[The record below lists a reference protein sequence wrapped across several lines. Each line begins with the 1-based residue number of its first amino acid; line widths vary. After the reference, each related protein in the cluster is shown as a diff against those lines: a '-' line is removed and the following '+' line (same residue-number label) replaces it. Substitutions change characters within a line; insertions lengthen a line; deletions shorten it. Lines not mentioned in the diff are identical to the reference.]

1 MVHTVV
7 NTIYKEDN
15 KMIVELHTLP
25 RTRFDSGY
33 TSPNKEIEVT
43 IIDTSNPDILANL
56 TEGEL
61 WIVRKVITEET
72 TITIGNTIATPK
84 RG

>member
-1 MVHTVV
+1 
-7 NTIYKEDN
+7 
-15 KMIVELHTLP
+15 MIVELHTLP

-56 TEGEL
+56 TDSEL
-61 WIVRKVITEET
+61 WLVNKVIREQV
-72 TITIGNTIATPK
+72 TITIGNTIATPN